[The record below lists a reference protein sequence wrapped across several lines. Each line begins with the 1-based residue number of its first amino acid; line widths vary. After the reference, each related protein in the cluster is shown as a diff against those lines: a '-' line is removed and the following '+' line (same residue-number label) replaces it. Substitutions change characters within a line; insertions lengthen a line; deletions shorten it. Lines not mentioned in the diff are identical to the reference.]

1 MAKGNPPRPVPAGA
15 GRMILADSN
24 LIIYAAS
31 GNYPALVEWF
41 AENKPAVSAISL
53 VEVLG
58 YHKLDAKEKKILTSL
73 FADLETIYPDEAI
86 FQKAIALRQKQA
98 ISLGDALIAATALH
112 RRMVLATR
120 NTDDFSWVESLELLN
135 PVSD

>member
-1 MAKGNPPRPVPAGA
+1 
-15 GRMILADSN
+15 MILADSN

-73 FADLETIYPDEAI
+73 FANLETIYPDEAI

-112 RRMVLATR
+112 RRMELATR